1 MEVGP
6 LGHVLGK
13 QLLECVFEPGVGDH
27 ARGLDVVDLCLNH
40 KLVASALFL
49 CKSDNHVNFSSFC

>member
-13 QLLECVFEPGVGDH
+13 QLLECVLEAGVGDH
-27 ARGLDVVDLCLNH
+27 ARGLDVIDLCLNH
-40 KLVASALFL
+40 YLVASALIL
-49 CKSDNHVNFSSFC
+49 CLSDNHVYIM